1 MSIFENRLIDS
12 VTGKLLSTFRMG
24 GLIKFVL
31 SIRFK
36 SILTQIFLINII
48 VNS

>member
-31 SIRFK
+31 SIK
-36 SILTQIFLINII
+36 KYLNTDISYKHYC
-48 VNS
+48 